1 MLSLKNTNPILR
13 LSKRENEIFLMLLS
27 GLRTKAIADQLNLK
41 SNTISTVIKNL
52 KLKTGA
58 KNLVDLLHLGQKYGY
73 AVQTEK
79 VTSYKVRLIDLGFSY
94 SHAFEI
100 SRGKRMQL
108 IRFEY
113 WTKSDALYLA
123 EVVNGECTSFF
134 AEQTPG

>member
-1 MLSLKNTNPILR
+1 MKNTNPILR

-27 GLRTKAIADQLNLK
+27 GVRTKAIADQLNLK

-58 KNLVDLLHLGQKYGY
+58 KKYGY
-73 AVQTEK
+73 AVQAEK
-79 VTSYKVRLIDLGFSY
+79 VTSYNIKLMELGYSY
-94 SHAFEI
+94 SHGFEI
-100 SRGKRMQL
+100 SRGKRMQF

-113 WTKSDALYLA
+113 WTKLNSLFLA
-123 EVVNGECTSFF
+123 EIVNGECTSFF

>member
-1 MLSLKNTNPILR
+1 MKNTNPILR

-27 GLRTKAIADQLNLK
+27 GVRTKAIADQLNLK

-73 AVQTEK
+73 AVQAEK
-79 VTSYKVRLIDLGFSY
+79 VTSYNIKLMELGYSY
-94 SHAFEI
+94 SHGFEI
-100 SRGKRMQL
+100 SRGKRMQF

-113 WTKSDALYLA
+113 WTKLNSLFLA
-123 EVVNGECTSFF
+123 EIVNGECTSFF